1 MASDAPR
8 PEVCEWWLKNHVCM
22 PMDRKAIERLYEEE
36 NKRGA
41 RLANAQRKQK

>member
-8 PEVCEWWLKNHVCM
+8 PEVCAWGLKNPVCR
-22 PMDRKAIERLYEEE
+22 PMDWKTVKWLYEEE